1 MHLKYLPFVILLS
14 ASSAMAQDW
23 ADPDH
28 PEIDYSGVYGQLASE
43 NGYKEMI
50 GWWSYGD
57 EGKAYDDI
65 NMLMVAS
72 NAYQLMTE
80 HKHWTLSGE
89 CLDGT
94 LIVALD
100 YDVSSEPGAFAIAD
114 DGFID
119 VNYTVDSDRHYEE
132 GWVNAM
138 EGTRA
143 ALYDDDAYTILKD
156 FAESGEVVFEVTG
169 ADGKSNELAFDLAGS
184 EEVLPRLFAACG
196 R

>member
-1 MHLKYLPFVILLS
+1 MQLKYLPFAILLS
-14 ASSAMAQDW
+14 ASSAVAQDW
-23 ADPDH
+23 ADPNH
-28 PEIDYSGVYGQLASE
+28 PEIDYSGTYGQLASE

-57 EGKAYDDI
+57 DGKAYDDI
-65 NMLMVAS
+65 DMLMIAR

-80 HKHWTLSGE
+80 HKHWKLSGE

-100 YDVSSEPGAFAIAD
+100 YDVTNGPGTFAIAD

-119 VNYTVDSDRHYEE
+119 VNYTIDGAKTYEE
-132 GWVNAM
+132 GWINSM
-138 EGTRA
+138 EGSRA
-143 ALYDDDAYTILKD
+143 AFYNDDAYAVLNEFT
-156 FAESGEVVFEVTG
+156 ESSDVTFTVTGSDGKTNEVT
-169 ADGKSNELAFDLAGS
+169 FDLAGS